1 MENNKNG
8 NGNSSST
15 WRSRRKMA
23 YIALINMVIV
33 TFFLI
38 FIPIPL
44 ERLKVISEFIVYFY
58 FGCTGIVGAYV
69 GFKAVWKE

>member
-1 MENNKNG
+1 MDNS
-8 NGNSSST
+8 NGNSKQT

-23 YIALINMVIV
+23 WFSLISMIIA
-33 TFFLI
+33 TFILI
-38 FIPIPL
+38 FVPLPL